1 MIVPIDRT
9 KFNILEQK
17 SSAMHLSSMKFG
29 NMIDEMIR
37 LIHGDVSWC
46 MLFVDDIV
54 LLDET
59 KGGGNY

>member
-1 MIVPIDRT
+1 
-9 KFNILEQK
+9 
-17 SSAMHLSSMKFG
+17 MHLSSMKFG